1 MSYTNRP
8 QGIFSI
14 NKFLPPQG
22 CPSLFPGPEPTPPPP
37 KFRKKLVTDEIC
49 GLIKQ
54 NGNGEFVEYWRF
66 LHPKPLP
73 SGSVTILNTSDC
85 IMTVRA
91 DTNGDGVADTILFT
105 LTERDQTK
113 SVTIGAIANLEIS
126 CEGGTDPK
134 CSGRFCIKIEYEK
147 HW

>member
-1 MSYTNRP
+1 MNYNNRTKC
-8 QGIFSI
+8 ICSI
-14 NKFLPPQG
+14 K
-22 CPSLFPGPEPTPPPP
+22 LFPGPKPTPPPP
-37 KFRKKLVTDEIC
+37 KVRKKLVTDEIC

-54 NGNGEFVEYWRF
+54 DCNGEFVEYWKF

-91 DTNGDGVADTILFT
+91 DTNGDGIADTILFT
-105 LTERDQTK
+105 LTEREQTK
-113 SVTIGAIANLEIS
+113 SVTLGAIANLEIS